1 MQAAEYVATRCGM
14 TGVCAFKGP
23 RAEQIAAVKV
33 KVKVYR
39 SPLIASERA
48 HRHRMLDCG
57 GGPEHATWLPGAR
70 LNIAACALSG
80 PGGRAAITWA
90 DEESPAALRHVSL
103 GDLRLRCFS
112 VAAALLA
119 RGLAPGDWHS
129 FICV

>member
-1 MQAAEYVATRCGM
+1 MIGASSGICCHQMRHDRSLCFQRTKSRADCG
-14 TGVCAFKGP
+14 
-23 RAEQIAAVKV
+23 
-33 KVKVYR
+33 
-39 SPLIASERA
+39 RA

-57 GGPEHATWLPGAR
+57 AGAELATWLPGAR

-90 DEESPAALRHVSL
+90 DEVSPAALRHVSL

-129 FICV
+129 FFCV